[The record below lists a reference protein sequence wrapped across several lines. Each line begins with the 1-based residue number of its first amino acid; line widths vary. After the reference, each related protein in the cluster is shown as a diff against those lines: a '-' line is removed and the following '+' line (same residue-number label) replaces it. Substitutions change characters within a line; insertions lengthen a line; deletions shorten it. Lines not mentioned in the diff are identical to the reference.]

1 MVVLSLSTM
10 SIYVGTESISMA
22 KLFLE
27 DLDVA
32 GKRVLVRVDFNV
44 PLDDQGQITDDRRI
58 QATLPTI
65 RWLVEHGARVV
76 LMSHLGRPKGQ
87 RVPEMSLAPVAKRL
101 GELLGS
107 SVVMANDC
115 VGPEVAVHVEA
126 LSDGDVLLLENLRF
140 HAEETANDPEFATQ
154 LSLLG
159 DVYVNDAFGAAHRA
173 HASTEGAALHFDER
187 AAGYLMKKELDYLDA
202 ALEQP
207 QRPFVAI
214 IGGAKISGKIDVMR
228 ALLDKV
234 DHLLV
239 GGGMSYTFQK
249 ALGYEIGGSLV
260 ENDRLD
266 MAREIYETAKELG
279 DQKLVL
285 PVDNLSV
292 PEFGNTTDVVAVDA
306 DSIPA
311 DRDCIDIGPK
321 TIEKYAGIV
330 RDAKTVVWN
339 GPLGA
344 FETPAYAEGTRAI
357 ARALVECTQAGGTT
371 IVGGGDSAAA
381 LGQMGLDEQ
390 VSHVSTGGGAS
401 LEFLEGKKLP
411 GVEALS
417 DKP

>member
-1 MVVLSLSTM
+1 
-10 SIYVGTESISMA
+10 MA

-32 GKRVLVRVDFNV
+32 GKRVLMRVDFNV
-44 PLDDQGQITDDRRI
+44 PLDDNQQITDDRRI

-65 RWLVEHGARVV
+65 NWLVQHGARVV
-76 LMSHLGRPKGQ
+76 LLSHLGRPKGQ
-87 RVPEMSLAPVAKRL
+87 RVTELSLAPAAKRL
-101 GELLGS
+101 GELLGK
-107 SVVMANDC
+107 SVTMASDC
-115 VGPEVAVHVEA
+115 VGPEVTVQVAA
-126 LSDGDVLLLENLRF
+126 LGDGDVLLLENLRF
-140 HAEETANDPEFATQ
+140 HQEETANDPEFATQ
-154 LSLLG
+154 LSMLG
-159 DVYVNDAFGAAHRA
+159 EIYVNDAFGAAHRA
-173 HASTEGAALHFDER
+173 HASTEGAALHFDQR

-202 ALEQP
+202 ALEKP
-207 QRPFVAI
+207 ARPFVAI

-249 ALGYEIGGSLV
+249 ALGFEIGKSLV

-266 MAREIYETAKELG
+266 MAREIYETAQKMG
-279 DQKLVL
+279 DDKLVL

-306 DSIPA
+306 DKIPA
-311 DRDCIDIGPK
+311 DRECIDIGPK
-321 TIEKYAGIV
+321 TIEKYADIV
-330 RDAKTVVWN
+330 RNAKTVVWN

-344 FETPAYAEGTRAI
+344 FETPEYAAGTQAI
-357 ARALVECTQAGGTT
+357 ARALVDSTAAGGTT

-381 LGQMGLDEQ
+381 LGQMELDDQ

-417 DKP
+417 DK

>member
-1 MVVLSLSTM
+1 
-10 SIYVGTESISMA
+10 MA

-32 GKRVLVRVDFNV
+32 GKRVLMRVDFNV
-44 PLDDQGQITDDRRI
+44 PLDDNQQITDDRRI

-65 RWLVEHGARVV
+65 NWLVQHGARVV
-76 LMSHLGRPKGQ
+76 LLSHLGRPKGQ
-87 RVPEMSLAPVAKRL
+87 RVTELSLAPAAKRL
-101 GELLGS
+101 GELLGK
-107 SVVMANDC
+107 SVAMATDC
-115 VGPEVAVHVEA
+115 VGPEVTVQVAA
-126 LSDGDVLLLENLRF
+126 LGDGDVLLLENLRF
-140 HAEETANDPEFATQ
+140 HQEETANDPEFATQ
-154 LSLLG
+154 LSMLG
-159 DVYVNDAFGAAHRA
+159 EIYVNDAFGAAHRA
-173 HASTEGAALHFDER
+173 HASTEGAALHFDQR

-202 ALEQP
+202 ALEKP
-207 QRPFVAI
+207 ARPFVAI

-249 ALGYEIGGSLV
+249 ALGFEIGKSLV

-266 MAREIYETAKELG
+266 MAREIYETAQKMG
-279 DQKLVL
+279 DDKLVL

-306 DSIPA
+306 DKIPA
-311 DRDCIDIGPK
+311 DRECIDIGPK
-321 TIEKYAGIV
+321 TIEKYADIV
-330 RDAKTVVWN
+330 RNAKTVVWN

-344 FETPAYAEGTRAI
+344 FETPEYAAGTQAI
-357 ARALVECTQAGGTT
+357 ARALVDSTAAGGTT

-381 LGQMGLDEQ
+381 LGQMELDDQ

-417 DKP
+417 DK

>member
-1 MVVLSLSTM
+1 
-10 SIYVGTESISMA
+10 MA

-44 PLDDQGQITDDRRI
+44 PLDDQQQITDDRRI

-87 RVPEMSLAPVAKRL
+87 RVAEMSLAPVAKRL
-101 GELLGS
+101 GELLGKP
-107 SVVMANDC
+107 VAMANDC
-115 VGPEVAVHVEA
+115 VGPEVAVAVEA
-126 LSDGDVLLLENLRF
+126 LNDGDVLLLENLRF
-140 HAEETANDPEFATQ
+140 HKEETDNDPEFATQ

-159 DVYVNDAFGAAHRA
+159 DIYVNDAFGTAHRA
-173 HASTEGAALHFDER
+173 HASTEGAARHFDQR
-187 AAGYLMKKELDYLDA
+187 AAGYLLKKELDYLHDA
-202 ALEQP
+202 LQDPA
-207 QRPFVAI
+207 RPFVAI

-228 ALLDKV
+228 VLLDKV

-239 GGGMSYTFQK
+239 GGGMSYTFFK
-249 ALGYEIGGSLV
+249 ARGLEIGQSLV
-260 ENDRLD
+260 ENDRLE
-266 MAREIYETAKELG
+266 MAAQIDKTAKSLS
-279 DQKLVL
+279 DDKLVL

-292 PEFGNTTDVVAVDA
+292 PEFGNTTDLVAVDA
-306 DSIPA
+306 DKIPA
-311 DRDCIDIGPK
+311 DRECIDIGPK
-321 TIEKYAGIV
+321 TIDKYAEIV
-330 RDAKTVVWN
+330 RNAKTVVWN

-344 FETPAYAEGTRAI
+344 FETPAYAEGTQAI
-357 ARALVECTQAGGTT
+357 ARALVECTKNGGTT

-381 LGQMGLDEQ
+381 LAQMELDDQ

-417 DKP
+417 DK